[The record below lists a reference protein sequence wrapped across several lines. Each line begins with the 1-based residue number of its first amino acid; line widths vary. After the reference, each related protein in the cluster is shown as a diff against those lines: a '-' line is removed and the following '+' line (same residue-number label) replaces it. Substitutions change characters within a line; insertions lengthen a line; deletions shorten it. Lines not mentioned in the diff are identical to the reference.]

1 MAKAI
6 FKVLFSI
13 IKKIVEIFLIP
24 VNLLIVN
31 LFPDL
36 SSIISTFNSA
46 INQLIGGTLGYF
58 ATILPPITKNIILLW
73 LGILISYYTIIFSFH
88 LIMKVIAI
96 IKAIKIW

>member
-6 FKVLFSI
+6 FKVLFGI
-13 IKKIVEIFLIP
+13 IKKIVEIFLTP

-46 INQLIGGTLGYF
+46 CTSLIGGTLGYF
-58 ATILPPITKNIILLW
+58 ASILPPITRSVILLW
-73 LGILISYYTIIFSFH
+73 LGILISYYTILFSFH

-96 IKAIKIW
+96 IKAIKVW